1 MLGFAVFLSYFLAC
15 FLLSAAIV
23 RAFPKSRIAIRLRKH
38 LLLAGLLP
46 ALVLIE
52 LSAVLPVFFGTMLQ
66 GVRSSFELLS
76 GHKLINTR
84 SAYFGYGGSGRRR
97 RSRG

>member
-1 MLGFAVFLSYFLAC
+1 MLGFAVPLSYFLAC

-23 RAFPKSRIAIRLRKH
+23 RAFPKSRIGIRLRRH
-38 LLLAGLLP
+38 LFLAGLLP

-52 LSAVLPVFFGTMLQ
+52 LSAVLSVFFGIMLQ

-76 GHKLINTR
+76 GHKLMNAR

-97 RSRG
+97 RGRS

>member
-23 RAFPKSRIAIRLRKH
+23 RAFPKSRIGTRLRKH
-38 LLLAGLLP
+38 LVLAALFP

-52 LSAVLPVFFGTMLQ
+52 LSAVLSVFFGMMLQ

-76 GHKLINTR
+76 GHKLMNTR